1 MQHLGKLFSS
11 KFKTSTIKAGGDG
24 CSIVDGKKC
33 CGPICEMCGYF
44 GNILR
49 TYPSLLWQY
58 TSYVPLP
65 ISAIYYI
72 RTSLPAGGY
81 YCNIQR
87 SARLLLLKYTDQAP
101 SDVCK
106 IHVPST
112 RSKAVALQRTHGD
125 RMSVCKIAQHSNV
138 SIVSVQAGVKT
149 LSLATHAGLRNV
161 TLAARYQWSVITT

>member
-1 MQHLGKLFSS
+1 
-11 KFKTSTIKAGGDG
+11 
-24 CSIVDGKKC
+24 
-33 CGPICEMCGYF
+33 MCGYF

-58 TSYVPLP
+58 TTYVPLP
-65 ISAIYYI
+65 LSAINYI

-101 SDVCK
+101 SDVSK
-106 IHVPST
+106 IHVPSM

-161 TLAARYQWSVITT
+161 TLRLAARYQWSVITT